1 MIYLD
6 NAATTRMR
14 PEVLEAMLPYLQ
26 DAFGNASA
34 GYALARQA
42 HGALDAA
49 REQMRSALHAEKARE
64 VYFTSGG
71 TESDNWAIKG
81 AALANRQKGRHIVTT
96 AVEHHA
102 VLETCEA
109 LEQEGFSVTYLRPD
123 GEGRICLAD
132 IERAVRPDTVLV
144 SVMWANNEVGTVN
157 PVDEIGAFLRERG
170 ILFHV
175 DAVQAVGHLP
185 IDVVQAKIDL
195 LSLSAHKFHGPKGV
209 GALYIREGVR
219 VADLMDGGAQERGR
233 RAGTE
238 NVAGIVG
245 MGEAMRLAEEELS
258 TEAARQSAIRDY
270 MICRAL
276 LEVPGA
282 VLNGSREHRLPGNV
296 NLSVPGVRS
305 EVTLFKMDMAGIACS
320 GGSACTAGAIG
331 ASHVLLAMGLP
342 DARVQSAIRFSFSR
356 DTTREEV
363 DAAVEELKHIA
374 AAKR

>member
-81 AALANRQKGRHIVTT
+81 VALANRQKGRHIVTT

-109 LEQEGFSVTYLRPD
+109 LEREGFSVTYLRPD

-157 PVDEIGAFLRERG
+157 PVAEIGAFLRERG

-258 TEAARQSAIRDY
+258 TEAARQSAIRDH
-270 MICRAL
+270 MIRRAL

>member
-109 LEQEGFSVTYLRPD
+109 LGREGFSVTYLRPD
-123 GEGRICLAD
+123 GEGRVSP
-132 IERAVRPDTVLV
+132 EMVRRAVRPDTVLV

-157 PVDEIGAFLRERG
+157 PIAEIGAFARERG

-185 IDVVQAKIDL
+185 IDVVQAKVDL

-258 TEAARQSAIRDY
+258 MEAARQSAIRDH
-270 MICRAL
+270 MIRRAL

-342 DARVQSAIRFSFSR
+342 DARVQSAVRFSFSR
-356 DTTREEV
+356 DTTRGEV
-363 DAAVEELKHIA
+363 DAAVEELKRIA

>member
-6 NAATTRMR
+6 NAATTRRR
-14 PEVLEAMLPYLQ
+14 PEFLEAMLPYLQ

-109 LEQEGFSVTYLRPD
+109 LEREGFSVTYLRPD
-123 GEGRICLAD
+123 EEGRICLAD

-157 PVDEIGAFLRERG
+157 PVAEIGAFLRERG

-258 TEAARQSAIRDY
+258 TEAARQSAIRDH
-270 MICRAL
+270 MIRRAL

-363 DAAVEELKHIA
+363 DAAVEELKRIA

>member
-109 LEQEGFSVTYLRPD
+109 LEREGFSVTYLRPD

-157 PVDEIGAFLRERG
+157 PVAEIGAFSRERG

-233 RAGTE
+233 RAGD
-238 NVAGIVG
+238 GK
-245 MGEAMRLAEEELS
+245 
-258 TEAARQSAIRDY
+258 
-270 MICRAL
+270 CR
-276 LEVPGA
+276 G
-282 VLNGSREHRLPGNV
+282 HRGH
-296 NLSVPGVRS
+296 G
-305 EVTLFKMDMAGIACS
+305 
-320 GGSACTAGAIG
+320 
-331 ASHVLLAMGLP
+331 
-342 DARVQSAIRFSFSR
+342 
-356 DTTREEV
+356 
-363 DAAVEELKHIA
+363 
-374 AAKR
+374 

>member
-34 GYALARQA
+34 GYALARQT

-109 LEQEGFSVTYLRPD
+109 LEREGFSVTYLRPD

-157 PVDEIGAFLRERG
+157 PVAEIGAFLRERG

-245 MGEAMRLAEEELS
+245 MGEAMRLAEEELL
-258 TEAARQSAIRDY
+258 TEAAQQSAIRDY
-270 MICRAL
+270 MIRRAL

-342 DARVQSAIRFSFSR
+342 DAHVQSAIRFSFSR

>member
-81 AALANRQKGRHIVTT
+81 AALANQQKGRHIVTT

-102 VLETCEA
+102 VLEACEA
-109 LEQEGFSVTYLRPD
+109 LGREGFSVTYLRPD
-123 GEGRICLAD
+123 GEGRVSP
-132 IERAVRPDTVLV
+132 EMVRRAVRPDTVLV

-157 PVDEIGAFLRERG
+157 PIAEIGAFARERG

-185 IDVVQAKIDL
+185 IDVVQAKVDM

-258 TEAARQSAIRDY
+258 MEAARQAAIRDH
-270 MICRAL
+270 MIRRAL

-356 DTTREEV
+356 DTTREEA
-363 DAAVEELKHIA
+363 DAAVEELKRIA

>member
-109 LEQEGFSVTYLRPD
+109 LEREGFSVTYLRPD

-144 SVMWANNEVGTVN
+144 SAMWANNEVGTVN
-157 PVDEIGAFLRERG
+157 PVAEIGAFLRERG

-219 VADLMDGGAQERGR
+219 MADLMDGGAQERGR

-258 TEAARQSAIRDY
+258 TEAARLSAIRDY
-270 MICRAL
+270 MIRRAL

>member
-109 LEQEGFSVTYLRPD
+109 LEREGFSVTYLRPD

-157 PVDEIGAFLRERG
+157 PVAEIGAFLRERG

-342 DARVQSAIRFSFSR
+342 DARVQSAIRFSFSC

>member
-81 AALANRQKGRHIVTT
+81 TALANRQKGRHIVTT

-109 LEQEGFSVTYLRPD
+109 LEREGFSVTYLRPD
-123 GEGRICLAD
+123 VEGRICLAD

-157 PVDEIGAFLRERG
+157 PVAEIGAFLRERG

-258 TEAARQSAIRDY
+258 TEAARQSAIRDH
-270 MICRAL
+270 MIRRVL

>member
-109 LEQEGFSVTYLRPD
+109 LAREGFSVTYLRPD

-157 PVDEIGAFLRERG
+157 PVAEIGAFLRERG

-258 TEAARQSAIRDY
+258 TEAARQSAIRDH
-270 MICRAL
+270 MIRRAL

>member
-109 LEQEGFSVTYLRPD
+109 LAREGFSVTYLRPD
-123 GEGRICLAD
+123 GEGRICLAA

-157 PVDEIGAFLRERG
+157 PVAEIGAFLRERG

-258 TEAARQSAIRDY
+258 TEAARQSAIRDH
-270 MICRAL
+270 MIRRAL

-282 VLNGSREHRLPGNV
+282 VLNGSREYRLPGNV

>member
-109 LEQEGFSVTYLRPD
+109 LAREGFSVTYLRPD

-157 PVDEIGAFLRERG
+157 PVAEIGAFLRERG

-245 MGEAMRLAEEELS
+245 MGEAIRLAEEELS

-270 MICRAL
+270 MIRRAL

>member
-109 LEQEGFSVTYLRPD
+109 LEREGFPVTYLRPD

-157 PVDEIGAFLRERG
+157 PVAEIGAFLRERG

-258 TEAARQSAIRDY
+258 TEATRQSAIRDY
-270 MICRAL
+270 MIRRAL

>member
-109 LEQEGFSVTYLRPD
+109 LEREGFSVTYLWPD
-123 GEGRICLAD
+123 GEGWICLAD

-157 PVDEIGAFLRERG
+157 PVAEIGAFLRERG

-270 MICRAL
+270 MIRRAL

>member
-109 LEQEGFSVTYLRPD
+109 LEREGFSVTYLRPD
-123 GEGRICLAD
+123 VEGRICLAD

-157 PVDEIGAFLRERG
+157 PVAEIGAFLRERG

>member
-26 DAFGNASA
+26 DVFGNASA

-109 LEQEGFSVTYLRPD
+109 LEREGFSVTYLRPD

-157 PVDEIGAFLRERG
+157 PVAEIGAFLRERG

>member
-109 LEQEGFSVTYLRPD
+109 LEREGFSVTYLRPD
-123 GEGRICLAD
+123 EEGRICLAD

-157 PVDEIGAFLRERG
+157 PVAEIGAFLRERG

-175 DAVQAVGHLP
+175 DAVQAMGHLP

-258 TEAARQSAIRDY
+258 TEAARQSAIRDH
-270 MICRAL
+270 MIRRAL

-363 DAAVEELKHIA
+363 DAAVEELKRIA

>member
-109 LEQEGFSVTYLRPD
+109 LEREGFPVTYLRPD

-157 PVDEIGAFLRERG
+157 PVAEIGAFLQERG

-270 MICRAL
+270 MIRRAL
-276 LEVPGA
+276 SEVPGA

>member
-109 LEQEGFSVTYLRPD
+109 LEREGFSVTYLRPD

-157 PVDEIGAFLRERG
+157 PVAEIGAFLRERG

-219 VADLMDGGAQERGR
+219 MADLMDGGAQERGR

-258 TEAARQSAIRDY
+258 TEAARQSAIRDH

-305 EVTLFKMDMAGIACS
+305 EITLFKMDMAGIACS

>member
-81 AALANRQKGRHIVTT
+81 ATLANRQKGRHIVTT

-109 LEQEGFSVTYLRPD
+109 LEREGFSVTYLRPD

-157 PVDEIGAFLRERG
+157 PVAEIGAFLRERG

-305 EVTLFKMDMAGIACS
+305 EVTLFKMDMAGITCS

>member
-109 LEQEGFSVTYLRPD
+109 LEREGFSVTYLRPD

-157 PVDEIGAFLRERG
+157 PVAEIGAFL
-170 ILFHV
+170 
-175 DAVQAVGHLP
+175 
-185 IDVVQAKIDL
+185 
-195 LSLSAHKFHGPKGV
+195 
-209 GALYIREGVR
+209 
-219 VADLMDGGAQERGR
+219 
-233 RAGTE
+233 
-238 NVAGIVG
+238 
-245 MGEAMRLAEEELS
+245 
-258 TEAARQSAIRDY
+258 
-270 MICRAL
+270 
-276 LEVPGA
+276 
-282 VLNGSREHRLPGNV
+282 
-296 NLSVPGVRS
+296 
-305 EVTLFKMDMAGIACS
+305 
-320 GGSACTAGAIG
+320 
-331 ASHVLLAMGLP
+331 
-342 DARVQSAIRFSFSR
+342 
-356 DTTREEV
+356 
-363 DAAVEELKHIA
+363 
-374 AAKR
+374 

>member
-109 LEQEGFSVTYLRPD
+109 LEREGFSVTYLRPD

-157 PVDEIGAFLRERG
+157 PVAEIGAFLRERG

-209 GALYIREGVR
+209 GFLYIRKGLKLR
-219 VADLMDGGAQERGR
+219 SFIHGGAQERKR

-270 MICRAL
+270 MIRRAL

>member
-109 LEQEGFSVTYLRPD
+109 LEREGFSVTYLRPD

-157 PVDEIGAFLRERG
+157 PVAEIGAFLRERG

-258 TEAARQSAIRDY
+258 TETARQSAIRDY
-270 MICRAL
+270 MIRRAL

>member
-109 LEQEGFSVTYLRPD
+109 LAREGFSVTYLRPD

-157 PVDEIGAFLRERG
+157 PVAEIGAFLRERG

-270 MICRAL
+270 MIRRAL

>member
-109 LEQEGFSVTYLRPD
+109 LEREGFSVTYLRPD

-258 TEAARQSAIRDY
+258 TEAARQLAIRDY
-270 MICRAL
+270 MIRRAL

>member
-109 LEQEGFSVTYLRPD
+109 LEREGFSVTYLRPD
-123 GEGRICLAD
+123 EEGRICLAD

-157 PVDEIGAFLRERG
+157 PVAEIGAFLRERG

-258 TEAARQSAIRDY
+258 TEAARQSAIRDH
-270 MICRAL
+270 MIRRAL

>member
-109 LEQEGFSVTYLRPD
+109 LEREGFSVTYLRPD

-157 PVDEIGAFLRERG
+157 PVAEIGAFLRERG

-270 MICRAL
+270 MIRRAL

-342 DARVQSAIRFSFSR
+342 DARVQSAIRFSFSC

>member
-109 LEQEGFSVTYLRPD
+109 LEREGFSVTYLRPD

-157 PVDEIGAFLRERG
+157 PVAEIGAFLRERG

-185 IDVVQAKIDL
+185 IDVVQVKIDL

-245 MGEAMRLAEEELS
+245 MGEAMRLAEAELAA
-258 TEAARQSAIRDY
+258 EAARQSAIRDH
-270 MICRAL
+270 MIRRAL

>member
-26 DAFGNASA
+26 DTFGNASA

-109 LEQEGFSVTYLRPD
+109 LEREGFSVTYLRPD

-157 PVDEIGAFLRERG
+157 PVAEIGAFLRERG

-245 MGEAMRLAEEELS
+245 MGEAIRLAEEELS

-282 VLNGSREHRLPGNV
+282 VLNGSREQRLPGNV

>member
-109 LEQEGFSVTYLRPD
+109 LEREGFSVTYLRPD
-123 GEGRICLAD
+123 EEGRICLAD
-132 IERAVRPDTVLV
+132 IERTVRPDTVLV

-157 PVDEIGAFLRERG
+157 PVAEIGAFLRERG

-258 TEAARQSAIRDY
+258 TEAARQSAIRDH
-270 MICRAL
+270 MIRRAL

-363 DAAVEELKHIA
+363 DAAVEELKRIA

>member
-1 MIYLD
+1 M
-6 NAATTRMR
+6 
-14 PEVLEAMLPYLQ
+14 
-26 DAFGNASA
+26 
-34 GYALARQA
+34 
-42 HGALDAA
+42 
-49 REQMRSALHAEKARE
+49 
-64 VYFTSGG
+64 
-71 TESDNWAIKG
+71 
-81 AALANRQKGRHIVTT
+81 TT

-144 SVMWANNEVGTVN
+144 SVMWANNEAGTVN

-270 MICRAL
+270 TACQAMSTCPSRACGRRSRCSRWTWRGSPARVVRPVRREQSGPHMCCSRWGCRT
-276 LEVPGA
+276 
-282 VLNGSREHRLPGNV
+282 R
-296 NLSVPGVRS
+296 
-305 EVTLFKMDMAGIACS
+305 ACS
-320 GGSACTAGAIG
+320 RRSVSAF
-331 ASHVLLAMGLP
+331 
-342 DARVQSAIRFSFSR
+342 RAIRRGRRS
-356 DTTREEV
+356 TR
-363 DAAVEELKHIA
+363 
-374 AAKR
+374 RWRN

>member
-109 LEQEGFSVTYLRPD
+109 LAREGFSLTYLRPD

-157 PVDEIGAFLRERG
+157 PVAEIGAFLRERG

-258 TEAARQSAIRDY
+258 TEAARQSAIRDH
-270 MICRAL
+270 MIRRAL

-363 DAAVEELKHIA
+363 DAAVEELKQIA

>member
-109 LEQEGFSVTYLRPD
+109 LEREGFSVTYLRPD

-157 PVDEIGAFLRERG
+157 PVAEIGAFLRERG

-209 GALYIREGVR
+209 GALYIREGMR

-270 MICRAL
+270 MIRRAL

-282 VLNGSREHRLPGNV
+282 VLNGSQEHRLPGNV
-296 NLSVPGVRS
+296 NLSIPGVRS

>member
-109 LEQEGFSVTYLRPD
+109 LEREGFSVTYLRPD

-157 PVDEIGAFLRERG
+157 PVAEIGAFLRERG

-270 MICRAL
+270 MIRRAL

-363 DAAVEELKHIA
+363 DAAVEELKRIA

>member
-109 LEQEGFSVTYLRPD
+109 LEREGFSVTYLRPD

-132 IERAVRPDTVLV
+132 IERAVRSDTVLV

-157 PVDEIGAFLRERG
+157 PVAEIGAFLRERG

-270 MICRAL
+270 MIRRAL

-282 VLNGSREHRLPGNV
+282 VLNGSQEHRLPGNV

>member
-109 LEQEGFSVTYLRPD
+109 LEREGFSVTYLRPD
-123 GEGRICLAD
+123 VEGRICLAD

-157 PVDEIGAFLRERG
+157 PVAEIGAFLRERG

-258 TEAARQSAIRDY
+258 TEAARQSAIRDH
-270 MICRAL
+270 MIRRAL

>member
-109 LEQEGFSVTYLRPD
+109 LEREGFSVTYLRPD

-157 PVDEIGAFLRERG
+157 PVAEIGALLRERG

-270 MICRAL
+270 MIRRAL

>member
-14 PEVLEAMLPYLQ
+14 PEVLAAMLPYLQ

-109 LEQEGFSVTYLRPD
+109 LGREGFAVTYLRPD
-123 GEGRICLAD
+123 GEGRVSP
-132 IERAVRPDTVLV
+132 EMVRRAVRPDTVLV

-157 PVDEIGAFLRERG
+157 PVAEIGAFARERG

-185 IDVVQAKIDL
+185 IDVVQAKVDL

-258 TEAARQSAIRDY
+258 AEAVRQSAIRDH
-270 MICRAL
+270 MIRRAL

-356 DTTREEV
+356 DTTREEA
-363 DAAVEELKHIA
+363 DAAVEELKRIA